1 MYLTKYLTFAQK
13 ALKVSIL
20 CVILSVSF
28 SQDGQRMEKL
38 YKSLLQRTRAD
49 MQELLSHCAFGN
61 MQIFSIN
68 AEGFGREEKVFHGRD
83 IERL

>member
-1 MYLTKYLTFAQK
+1 M
-13 ALKVSIL
+13 
-20 CVILSVSF
+20 
-28 SQDGQRMEKL
+28 
-38 YKSLLQRTRAD
+38 LQRTRAD

-68 AEGFGREEKVFHGRD
+68 AEGFGREEEVFHGRD

>member
-20 CVILSVSF
+20 CAKVSF